1 MPGRCLLP
9 VRPPA
14 SRPEPARRTARGRGG
29 RHLGVPRGDGGAVDL
44 ARTGRR
50 PRPSQCTRGGARLG
64 MVTVAGV
71 AAGSFAWGAATA
83 VGLAAVVAR
92 SAPVLEACRLVG
104 ACYLV
109 LLGGAPILAV
119 VSGRARR
126 VAPLLPLDSV
136 GQLRAPAGARSAFS
150 VGLMSDL
157 LNPKIGLFYVA
168 VIPRFVPP
176 GAPALQYSMLLCAVD
191 IGVAVTWLTAL
202 TWLAR
207 GAVNWL
213 MGPRVGLWGQ
223 WIFSACLIG
232 LGVTTAV
239 AR

>member
-1 MPGRCLLP
+1 MDGIWAFLAMTVVLSISPGPDDVLVLRS
-9 VRPPA
+9 A
-14 SRPEPARRTARGRGG
+14 
-29 RHLGVPRGDGGAVDL
+29 L
-44 ARTGRR
+44 A
-50 PRPSQCTRGGARLG
+50 GGARLG

-109 LLGGAPILAV
+109 LLGVAPILAA

-136 GQLRAPAGARSAFS
+136 GQPRAPAGARCAFS

-157 LNPKIGLFYVA
+157 LTPKIGLFYLA

-191 IGVAVTWLTAL
+191 IGVAVTWLAAL
-202 TWLAR
+202 TWLAH

-213 MGPRVGLWGQ
+213 LRPRVVLWSQ